1 MVVVNLR
8 AAICIQPAEPGAA
21 LAAGANFPVH
31 PVILPWPPT
40 CNYRPGR
47 GAMAQNGVITEYD
60 DLGYPLNARL
70 TSPLTFAGGVVKTTP
85 GRLIRVVLTTAFVTT
100 GNLTFYNNA
109 LGTATGTPLLA
120 ILTASGVI
128 GAVFVVDLPVAYG
141 ISAVNTSLSAGAV
154 TVSYS

>member
-1 MVVVNLR
+1 
-8 AAICIQPAEPGAA
+8 
-21 LAAGANFPVH
+21 
-31 PVILPWPPT
+31 
-40 CNYRPGR
+40 
-47 GAMAQNGVITEYD
+47 MAQNGVITEYD

-85 GRLIRVVLTTAFVTT
+85 GRLIRVVVTTAFVTT
-100 GNLTFYNNA
+100 GNLTFYDNA